1 MSGGEKVLIA
11 GVVGVGVFAYL
22 KFRSNQQTNLPPS
35 AYAPPTIKAQVSL
48 AGAPPALQ
56 PLQGPASNA
65 VHNLNKAL
73 GLAPGIQ
80 ADWTRNPDGT
90 YTDGSNCKITLS
102 PDGKTYTR
110 KCPGGTAIQHEI
122 SSAVSSLSK
131 EIGGF
136 FS

>member
-11 GVVGVGVFAYL
+11 GAVGLGVVAYL
-22 KFRSNQQTNLPPS
+22 KFRSNAQSNLSPS
-35 AYAPPTIKAQVSL
+35 ASAPPRIKAVVSL
-48 AGAPPALQ
+48 AGAPPALAA
-56 PLQGPASNA
+56 LQGPAANA
-65 VHNLNKAL
+65 IHNLNKAL
-73 GLAPGIQ
+73 GLAPGLQ

-102 PDGKTYTR
+102 ADGKSYTR
-110 KCPGGTAIQHEI
+110 KCPGGTAIQHQI
-122 SSAVSSLSK
+122 SSAVSTLSK